1 MRSEFDDITVNI
13 HDGTGSSGKI
23 SPEIDDKTGIDDK
36 IKKAYKV
43 MGVREGASREEIER
57 RYYILTKK
65 HLILQ
70 RENVKSEVVGLN
82 MEKIN
87 EAYYLLI
94 DLENRI
100 AILAYQT
107 NQMEMHK
114 S

>member
-23 SPEIDDKTGIDDK
+23 SPEIDDK

-94 DLENRI
+94 DLEKQDSYI
-100 AILAYQT
+100 GVS
-107 NQMEMHK
+107 NQSDGNVQK
-114 S
+114 LI